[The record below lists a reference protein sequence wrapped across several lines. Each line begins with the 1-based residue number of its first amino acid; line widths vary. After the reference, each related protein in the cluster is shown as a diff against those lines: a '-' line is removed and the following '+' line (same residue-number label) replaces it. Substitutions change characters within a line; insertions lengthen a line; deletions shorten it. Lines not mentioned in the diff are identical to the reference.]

1 MSTHE
6 LVIKKE
12 MTPAGIASDLLNV
25 IKDIERSISEST
37 NKTGA
42 IEQRGMIKSM
52 FASSKTDLV
61 EISKSQNKINEL
73 MLGLIQEIITLNTM
87 SYSFLAAVIGELEQ
101 RAKSGWTDS
110 EGRFQELSET
120 GQQFAGKAHD
130 IFCKIA
136 EGSKS
141 TQTRIDLNKQDID
154 NLKNDFIA
162 KAEVVQQSRQDIDN
176 IKSVLTHKTA
186 VVAKQSKDI
195 GQIQSVLESKT
206 ERLASIDKLLETKSE
221 RLSSIDKLLASKAD
235 RLASIDKLLEEKS
248 TVDQSQDVAIK
259 QILQALEDGQ
269 RLDQQRVLEI
279 HSLSQ
284 ALEAQTE
291 RTSAAINVLQAG
303 QAKAMRGIYAASTVA
318 VISVGVT
325 GLRFVGV
332 L

>member
-6 LVIKKE
+6 LVVKKE

-25 IKDIERSISEST
+25 IKDIERSIFEST
-37 NKTGA
+37 DKTGA

-52 FASSKTDLV
+52 FASSKTDLID
-61 EISKSQNKINEL
+61 ISKSQNKINEL

-195 GQIQSVLESKT
+195 GQIHSVLESKT
-206 ERLASIDKLLETKSE
+206 E

-248 TVDQSQDVAIK
+248 TVDQSQDLAIK
-259 QILQALEDGQ
+259 QILQALQDGQ
-269 RLDQQRVLEI
+269 HLDQQRVMEI
-279 HSLSQ
+279 QALSQ
-284 ALEAQTE
+284 ALGAQTE
-291 RTSAAINVLQAG
+291 KISAAVDALHARQAR
-303 QAKAMRGIYAASTVA
+303 AVRGIYAASAVA
-318 VISVGVT
+318 VISLGLT
-325 GLRFVGV
+325 GLRLVG
-332 L
+332 LF

>member
-6 LVIKKE
+6 LVVKKE

-37 NKTGA
+37 DKTGA

-52 FASSKTDLV
+52 FASSKTDLID
-61 EISKSQNKINEL
+61 ISKSQNKINEL

-195 GQIQSVLESKT
+195 GQIHSVLESKT
-206 ERLASIDKLLETKSE
+206 E

-248 TVDQSQDVAIK
+248 TVDQSQDLAIK
-259 QILQALEDGQ
+259 QILQALQDGQ
-269 RLDQQRVLEI
+269 HLDQQRVMEI
-279 HSLSQ
+279 QALSQ
-284 ALEAQTE
+284 ALGAQTE
-291 RTSAAINVLQAG
+291 KTSAAVDALHARQAR
-303 QAKAMRGIYAASTVA
+303 AVRGIYAASAVA
-318 VISVGVT
+318 VISLGLT
-325 GLRFVGV
+325 GLRLVG
-332 L
+332 LF